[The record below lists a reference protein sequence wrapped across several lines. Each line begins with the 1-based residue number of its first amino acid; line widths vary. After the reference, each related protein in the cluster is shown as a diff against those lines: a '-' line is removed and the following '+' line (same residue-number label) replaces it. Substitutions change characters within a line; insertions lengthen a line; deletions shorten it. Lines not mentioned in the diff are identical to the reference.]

1 LGKWTIS
8 YVGNCAILTA
18 AHEVDNLQFVSVV
31 ERDRLPL
38 RAWDDLQ
45 IQLHRDTISLHS
57 KMFNEGCNGQAARK
71 VTLLAIDLQFH
82 SSRMHISTWLN
93 ADG

>member
-1 LGKWTIS
+1 
-8 YVGNCAILTA
+8 
-18 AHEVDNLQFVSVV
+18 
-31 ERDRLPL
+31 
-38 RAWDDLQ
+38 
-45 IQLHRDTISLHS
+45 
-57 KMFNEGCNGQAARK
+57 MFNEGCNGQAARK